1 MTRKQKYRRFLI
13 VLLLVSTIFTGVFSY
28 YYMLRMIPNHLNI
41 VVDEKEEFNFKLPL
55 GAKLSTESE
64 EVVLGNRS
72 NIPAN
77 EINISSG
84 ESFSIYSKNRGRY
97 TLGLKLFGWL
107 DFKNI
112 QVDVVDTQ
120 YAVPCGFPIGIYLES
135 DGILVIGTGE
145 VADGTGSSVEP
156 ANGLLKSGDYI
167 RSVDHKDIG
176 SKEDLIKMVQAS
188 NGQDMVLTVRRNDQ
202 WMDVRVTPVCSES
215 GDYKLGAW
223 VRDDTQGIGTMTY
236 IDAYGNFGA
245 LGHGISDSDTGD
257 VVEVSGG
264 NLYQTEIRAVEKG
277 KIGKPGVMS
286 GVIYYG
292 DDSLLG
298 DIKKNTTEG
307 IFGTANSKLRSMAVS
322 EPVEIGFKQ
331 ELKTGDAWIHSSISG
346 EPKDYKIKILKV
358 DTSSSNKNKGMVI
371 QVVDEELLA
380 LTGGIVQ
387 GMSGSPILQNGKLVG
402 AVTHVFIQDSTKG
415 YGIFVENMMKTAN
428 EK

>member
-13 VLLLVSTIFTGVFSY
+13 VLFLVSVVFTGVFSY

-41 VVDEKEEFNFKLPL
+41 VVNEHGEFNFRLPL

-64 EVVLGNRS
+64 EVVLGNGS
-72 NIPAN
+72 NIPSN
-77 EINISSG
+77 EIRISSN
-84 ESFSIYSKNRGRY
+84 EPFSIYSKNRGRY

-107 DFKNI
+107 EFKNI

-145 VADGTGSSVEP
+145 VSDKSGSVVEP
-156 ANGLLKSGDYI
+156 AYGILKSGDYI
-167 RSVDHKDIG
+167 REVNHKVIAD
-176 SKEDLIKMVQAS
+176 KEELIQMVQDS
-188 NGQDMVLTVRRNDQ
+188 RGQDLVLTVRRKDQ
-202 WMDVRVTPVCSES
+202 WMDVRVTPVCSEA
-215 GDYKLGAW
+215 GEYKLGVW
-223 VRDDTQGIGTMTY
+223 VRDDTQGIGTLTY
-236 IDAYGNFGA
+236 IDAHGNFGA

-264 NLYQTEIRAVEKG
+264 NLYQTEIKAVEKG

-298 DIKKNTTEG
+298 DIRKNTTEG
-307 IFGTANSKLRSMAVS
+307 IFGTANSKLRAMADAA
-322 EPVEIGFKQ
+322 PVKIGYKQ
-331 ELKTGDAWIHSSISG
+331 EIHTGEAWVRSSISG
-346 EPKDYKIKILKV
+346 HSKDYKIKILKV
-358 DTSSSNKNKGMVI
+358 DTSNSNKNKGLVI

-387 GMSGSPILQNGKLVG
+387 GMSGSPILQDGKLIG

-415 YGIFVENMMKTAN
+415 YGIFVENMLKH
-428 EK
+428 

>member
-13 VLLLVSTIFTGVFSY
+13 VLFLVSVVFTGVFSY

-41 VVDEKEEFNFKLPL
+41 VVNEQGEFNFRLPL

-64 EVVLGNRS
+64 EVVLGNGS
-72 NIPAN
+72 DIPSN
-77 EINISSG
+77 EIRISSN

-145 VADGTGSSVEP
+145 VSDKNGSVVEP
-156 ANGLLKSGDYI
+156 AYGILKSGDYI
-167 RSVDHKDIG
+167 REVNHKVIAD
-176 SKEDLIKMVQAS
+176 KEELIRMVQDS
-188 NGQDMVLTVRRNDQ
+188 RGQDLVLTVRRNDQ
-202 WMDVRVTPVCSES
+202 WMDVRVSPACSEA
-215 GDYKLGAW
+215 GEYKLGVW
-223 VRDDTQGIGTMTY
+223 VRDDTQGIGTLTY

-298 DIKKNTTEG
+298 DIRKNTTEG
-307 IFGTANSKLRSMAVS
+307 IFGTANSKLRAMADAA
-322 EPVEIGFKQ
+322 PVKIGYKQ
-331 ELKTGDAWIHSSISG
+331 EIHTGEAWVRSSISG
-346 EPKDYKIKILKV
+346 QSKDYQIKILKV
-358 DTSSSNKNKGMVI
+358 DTSSSNKNKGLVI

-387 GMSGSPILQNGKLVG
+387 GMSGSPILQDGKLIG

-415 YGIFVENMMKTAN
+415 YGIFVENMMKH
-428 EK
+428 